1 MLEQPSRNR
10 WINMDDMTV
19 DEYLEIIPRDFIDKI
34 EFSNSLAD
42 YVIVY
47 IRIDDFTQKSF
58 KNRRLLDALE
68 EANIWLIEQQAK

>member
-1 MLEQPSRNR
+1 
-10 WINMDDMTV
+10 MTV

>member
-1 MLEQPSRNR
+1 M
-10 WINMDDMTV
+10 IKMDDMTV

-68 EANIWLIEQQAK
+68 EANIWIIEQQAK